1 MTLLEKIISGRNLS
15 FEEAYELFQTLGK
28 ESEVRIAAYLAALQT
43 KGYTGEEI
51 AGLAKAM
58 RDQAVKTDLGEVA
71 DTAGTGGDGSST
83 INVSTASALILSAFR
98 RVAKHG
104 NTSITS
110 RSGSADLLRA
120 LGINPDISPEKAREM
135 VEKVNFTFLF
145 APRYHP
151 ALKGIMPVRKA
162 LRIKT
167 VFNVLGPLAN
177 PAEPTYQLVGVNS
190 PGLVDVMAEALSFLD
205 VKRALVVHGGGLDE
219 VSPFSETAV
228 AEVRKGKVDSYTLSP
243 EDFGVEPVKPAPC
256 SSPEESALRVKEVL
270 AGRGRKEDRSFV
282 LVNASAALYAA
293 GVASDFREG
302 VEIAKNALGSEMLER
317 LEAIACLSR
326 A

>member
-28 ESEVRIAAYLAALQT
+28 ESEIRIAAYLAALQT

-120 LGINPDISPEKAREM
+120 LGINPDIGPEKAREM

-162 LRIKT
+162 LKIKT

-177 PAEPTYQLVGVNS
+177 PAEPAYQLVGVNS
-190 PGLVDVMAEALSFLD
+190 PGLVDVMAEALSFLG

-219 VSPFSETAV
+219 VSPFSETAI
-228 AEVRKGKVDSYTLSP
+228 AEVRKEEVDRYTLSP
-243 EDFGVEPVKPAPC
+243 GDFGVEPVKPAPC

-293 GVASDFREG
+293 GVASDFRES
-302 VEIAKNALGSEMLER
+302 VEIAENALGSEMIKR

-326 A
+326 G